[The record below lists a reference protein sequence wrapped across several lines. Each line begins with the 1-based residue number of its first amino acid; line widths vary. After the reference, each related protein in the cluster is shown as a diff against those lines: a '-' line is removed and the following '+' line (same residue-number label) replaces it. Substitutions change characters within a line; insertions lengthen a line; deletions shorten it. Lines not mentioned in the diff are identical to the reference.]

1 VRRALN
7 MAVDRDAIKRVTM
20 RGLSIPAAIMVA
32 PSVHGWSADLDK
44 VSPMNVDAAKKLL
57 AEAGYPNGFSFQ
69 LDCPNNRYVNDE
81 EICQALVGMWS
92 RIGLKVRLL
101 AQSMPIFIAK
111 IQNFDHD
118 AYMLGWGVANF
129 DANYTLL
136 SLMHTKTTGAAG
148 SFNLGKIS
156 DAKLDA
162 LIQACNVE
170 IDVKKRDAM
179 LREAL
184 TLVRD
189 QYYYVPLHHQLR
201 PWAMKKGVTTVYK
214 SDDRPEAK
222 YAKVD

>member
-1 VRRALN
+1 V
-7 MAVDRDAIKRVTM
+7 
-20 RGLSIPAAIMVA
+20 
-32 PSVHGWSADLDK
+32 
-44 VSPMNVDAAKKLL
+44 NVDGAKKLL

-92 RIGLKVRLL
+92 RVGLKVRLL

-148 SFNLGKIS
+148 SFNLGRIS
-156 DAKLDA
+156 DPKLDA
-162 LIQACNVE
+162 LIQSCNVE
-170 IDVKKRDAM
+170 TDVKKRDAM

-184 TLVRD
+184 TLTRD

-201 PWAMKKGVTTVYK
+201 PWAMKKNITTVYK

-222 YAKVD
+222 YAKVE